1 MSVIQK
7 MLTEVDKRDKKEH
20 GVYVTPNKKQSKLK
34 LVLLAVFLVLFC
46 VVLVGAT
53 IKFLPKFLHEEEVN
67 NSESLTQIANSQAEE
82 VKPQEIKAQEVS
94 VNENKNLEVSQVENK
109 VTNEEKANES
119 KNLASTVEE
128 KKVEVLNQE
137 NTAINHQET
146 KKNKTEDVKNTNTQE
161 NNQDEIV
168 FDESENIEY
177 MDNESS
183 SNEVEPTPIVNN
195 TAPTLSIKKRK
206 LTKEE
211 EIAFE
216 RKVVNR
222 AIAVGDK
229 DGAIKSLRSI
239 LSKNPADIEARE
251 MLASLYH
258 GTRNDIEAIRVLSRG
273 IELSPNHYDYRLFLA
288 RIYVYQN
295 NYARAID
302 VLMKGNPP
310 VNSNVDYYATL
321 ATLTRNVRDY
331 KNAEYAYRKL
341 STLPG
346 NDGKWYMGLGIV
358 LEQQDKKTEALK
370 AYKNALRLYL
380 SASSK
385 KFVNDR
391 IKLLGSK

>member
-53 IKFLPKFLHEEEVN
+53 IKFLPKFLHEEEIN
-67 NSESLTQIANSQAEE
+67 NSESLIQIANSQAEE

-119 KNLASTVEE
+119 KNLASTVED
-128 KKVEVLNQE
+128 KKSEVINKEETVL
-137 NTAINHQET
+137 NHQET
-146 KKNKTEDVKNTNTQE
+146 QKNKTQEVKNTNTQE

-216 RKVVNR
+216 RKAVNR

-239 LSKNPADIEARE
+239 LSKNPA
-251 MLASLYH
+251 
-258 GTRNDIEAIRVLSRG
+258 DIEAIRVLSRG

-370 AYKNALRLYL
+370 AYKNASRLYL